1 MESLFIFKLILIKK
15 KKTLMTDLI
24 IQGHIYL

>member
-1 MESLFIFKLILIKK
+1 MESLFILINLNKK